1 MEIAKTT
8 RDKRPFILSDDMY
21 VDVLHSILT
30 GIEKRVA
37 LYKISE
43 RMLIATMNV
52 ELLALGLRL
61 INVNSFAEWKRRFM
75 EGDMKFIEKAPY
87 GAAWIGRILMLRQE
101 SIETLHDLLE
111 HSFSPAQVNKWKWLL
126 CQRDQSLMI
135 QKNVKH
141 SGKIEKETTTIHTI
155 KLEYN
160 PDDIPVEVI
169 TSEQEME
176 DRYDDFELLET
187 EEESE

>member
-1 MEIAKTT
+1 MEVAKMD
-8 RDKRPFILSDDMY
+8 RHPFILADDMY

-30 GIEKRVA
+30 DIEKRVE
-37 LYKISE
+37 LYKMSE
-43 RMLIATMNV
+43 KMLIATMNV
-52 ELLALGLRL
+52 QLLDLGLRL
-61 INVNSFAEWKRRFM
+61 INVNSYADWKRKFI
-75 EGDMKFIEKAPY
+75 EGDMRFIEKAPH

-101 SIETLHDLLE
+101 SIENLHELLE

-126 CQRDQSLMI
+126 CQRDRSLMI
-135 QKNVKH
+135 HKEVKH
-141 SGKIEKETTTIHTI
+141 SGKIEKESTTVHTI

-160 PDDIPVEVI
+160 PDDIPVEII

-187 EEESE
+187 EEETE